1 MVFGRKDYPQTVS
14 GEAEIAALPD
24 LVCRGGSCII
34 DPYGH
39 PVTEVL
45 WDKEG
50 ILYADLD
57 MQQVPASRM
66 EFDPCGHYSRPDL
79 LQLTVKKG

>member
-1 MVFGRKDYPQTVS
+1 
-14 GEAEIAALPD
+14 
-24 LVCRGGSCII
+24 VCRGGSCII